1 LHFCWQIVLAD
12 ITPEAKKVRSW
23 LYEMLALVVSLK
35 SSILYYKITMLTGNL
50 YRAGMAAFVIGLL
63 MLFGQA
69 YLFTFSNAIITIFI
83 PRDIMGYY
91 ANYAEF
97 YFSLNAAAIIL
108 IIAGVVMF
116 YRGRKERNAA
126 PA

>member
-1 LHFCWQIVLAD
+1 
-12 ITPEAKKVRSW
+12 
-23 LYEMLALVVSLK
+23 MLALVVAISTLK
-35 SSILYYKITMLTGNL
+35 SSILYYKLTMLTGNL

-69 YLFTFSNAIITIFI
+69 YLFTFSNAIISIFT
-83 PRDIMGYY
+83 PSDIIGYY
-91 ANYAEF
+91 YVEF

-116 YRGRKERNAA
+116 YRGHKERNAA
-126 PA
+126 PAESRA

>member
-1 LHFCWQIVLAD
+1 
-12 ITPEAKKVRSW
+12 
-23 LYEMLALVVSLK
+23 MLALVVSLK
-35 SSILYYKITMLTGNL
+35 SSILYYKLTMLTGNL

-63 MLFGQA
+63 MLFGQV
-69 YLFTFSNAIITIFI
+69 YLFRFSNAIISIFL
-83 PRDIMGYY
+83 PSNIMGYY
-91 ANYAEF
+91 YAEF

-126 PA
+126 PAESRA